1 MRPESSPN
9 DLFRFVQLRPPISL
23 AENQLI
29 PLVASTDFFV
39 QMQSATT
46 VTERQSIADT
56 YIANNSESGQF
67 IRSPEQLQHGT
78 TIQNAITT
86 TSAADEPSTDLFIA
100 TLISLLEIS
109 DISDLAND
117 AAFQQD
123 RVYLSDTL
131 LARMYTTNSLPN
143 LDILQ
148 NIYRAYYLIIQVA
161 AGENIQLFW
170 DRFLRM
176 SIIIPENALTSVV
189 NLRKAASSGPEAT
202 AAITQSEDTIVDRKS
217 QLYNAYQEL
226 MRSDRNQNLI
236 QPESDEK
243 NEEGTNVFALKVD
256 VINSLSTETRQVLE
270 AQRIDPENTPIHDIV
285 MDIYTTVQQEAAEV
299 ASTTVDSNAQPASTH
314 VIRHA
319 ELANTQRD
327 IRPSGVG
334 NLLVVKQQIK
344 RYEPTEVAHIENIL
358 SGEAKSREQRE
369 LQLVEETFSNVF
381 ETTREEQNELET
393 SQRFELNREASRTI
407 QQDQNVNFGVNLS
420 GKYGPYVEF
429 SSNFELETSQSVEET
444 NSNST
449 SYAQN
454 IVERSL
460 EKIVEHI
467 REERTRRILR
477 EVEEKNTHSLTNNSA
492 EHIRGVY
499 QFVDKIYEAQ
509 VFDYGIRMMYD
520 FMVPEPAS
528 YLHYLRNQPDSE
540 LELPDPPP
548 RFTLTSH
555 TQINVSNYG
564 SEAAKYGAAEIDP
577 PPAPYVLASTALQ
590 NQGDGEG
597 GTPILAKTEKLS
609 IPKGYGPERAE
620 FAMGA
625 TTDDDIVLTVLI
637 GSRFAQIRVPEGGS
651 FPAFPQIINLNSGHY
666 EYPSGTQLAVGA
678 VILESRNFIVDI
690 TIFCKLRPEFY
701 EQWQLK
707 TFQKI
712 QQAYER
718 RVLEYEDKV
727 AAIKAEEALAQAE
740 AEEERSFGAPPS
752 LNRITERNELKK
764 HTISIVTGSRYEFIN
779 AVMDGAPPIFDF
791 DEAREEGSL
800 IRFFEQVF
808 EWEQM
813 QYVFYP
819 YFWGRTST
827 WEDRF
832 TTDNPDPQFREFL
845 KAGAARVVVSV
856 RPGFETALQ
865 HYLDTGKLWDGQGEP
880 PQITSSLYV
889 SIVDEIRERTGA
901 PQGEILVG
909 EPWDIRV
916 PTNLLYVR
924 ANDDLPAWTQNPPG
938 SWQWEPI
945 DTETLLTLEVTNL
958 ILVDAD
964 TKEDIQQL
972 SSGDEINISDLP
984 SKITVRAIVNPEYVG
999 SVLFKLN
1006 DGEHR
1011 QMENAVPYLLYG
1023 NNAEEYTGVQPQVG
1037 DYTLSVTAYTGPEGL
1052 GIASQV
1058 KTIQFS
1064 FHSAS

>member
-23 AENQLI
+23 AENQFI
-29 PLVASTDFFV
+29 PLVASTNFFT
-39 QMQSATT
+39 QIQSATT

-56 YIANNSESGQF
+56 YIANNSESGLF
-67 IRSPEQLQHGT
+67 VRSPEQLQHGT
-78 TIQNAITT
+78 AIQNSIAT
-86 TSAADEPSTDLFIA
+86 TSDADEPSTDLFIV
-100 TLISLLEIS
+100 TLTGLLEIA
-109 DISDLAND
+109 DISELAND

-123 RVYLSDTL
+123 RVRLSDTL
-131 LARMYTTNSLPN
+131 LARMFTTNSLPN
-143 LDILQ
+143 LSILQ
-148 NIYRAYYLIIQVA
+148 NIYRAYYLIVQTA
-161 AGENIQLFW
+161 AEEDIQLSW

-176 SIIIPENALTSVV
+176 SIIIPEDALTSVV
-189 NLRKAASSGPEAT
+189 SLRKAASSEPTVT
-202 AAITQSEDTIVDRKS
+202 AVTTQSEDTTIDRKS

-226 MRSDRNQNLI
+226 MRCDRNQNLI
-236 QPESDEK
+236 QPESASV
-243 NEEGTNVFALKVD
+243 NTEGTNVFALKETV
-256 VINSLSTETRQVLE
+256 VNSLSTETRAVLE
-270 AQRIDPENTPIHDIV
+270 SQQIDPENTPIHSIV
-285 MDIYTTVQQEAAEV
+285 MDIYTTLQQEASAIS
-299 ASTTVDSNAQPASTH
+299 STTVDTNTQPQIAR

-319 ELANTQRD
+319 ELGSTQRD

-358 SGEAKSREQRE
+358 SGEEKTREQRE

-429 SSNFELETSQSVEET
+429 STNFELETSQSVEET

-477 EVEEKNTHSLTNNSA
+477 EVEEKNTHSLTNSGA

-520 FMVPEPAS
+520 FMIPEPAS

-555 TQINVSNYG
+555 TQITEANYG
-564 SEAAKYGAAEIDP
+564 SEAAKYGATEIDP
-577 PPAPYVLASTALQ
+577 PPDPYVLASAAIM
-590 NQGDGEG
+590 NEGGDEG
-597 GTPILAKTEKLS
+597 GTPRFAKTKELT
-609 IPKGYGPERAE
+609 IPEEYGPERVEYA
-620 FAMGA
+620 AQA
-625 TTDDDIVLTVLI
+625 TTDDDLAITVLI
-637 GSRFAQIRVPEGGS
+637 GSRFHRITRSQGGNW
-651 FPAFPQIINLNSGHY
+651 PGFPQYISLDSGHY
-666 EYPSGTQLAVGA
+666 SYPQGTQLSVG
-678 VILESRNFIVDI
+678 VFVFESRTFLVDI
-690 TIFCKLRPEFY
+690 TIFCKRRPEAY
-701 EQWQLK
+701 EQWKLK

-718 RVLEYEDKV
+718 RVLEYEEKV
-727 AAIKAEEALAQAE
+727 AAIRAEQALAQAA

-764 HTISIVTGSRYEFIN
+764 HAISIVTGSRYEFIN
-779 AVMDGAPPIFDF
+779 AVIDGAPPIFDF

-819 YFWGRTST
+819 YFWSRTNT

-845 KAGAARVVVSV
+845 KAGAARVVISV

-880 PQITSSLYV
+880 PQITSPLYV
-889 SIVDEIRERTGA
+889 SIVDEIKERTGA

-924 ANDDLPAWTQNPPG
+924 ANDDLPAWVQNPPG
-938 SWQWEPI
+938 SWQWESTDSEPTPALAI
-945 DTETLLTLEVTNL
+945 MGLA
-958 ILVDAD
+958 LVDAQ
-964 TKEDIQQL
+964 TQADIQSIENGDVL
-972 SSGDEINISDLP
+972 SINDMP
-984 SKITVRAIVNPEYVG
+984 SMINLRAIADPKYVG
-999 SVLFKLN
+999 SVVLNLN
-1006 DGEHR
+1006 DGQQTR
-1011 QMENAVPYLLYG
+1011 TENTRPYFLYS
-1023 NNAEEYTGVQPQVG
+1023 NNGVQPVLG
-1037 DYTLSVTAYTGPEGL
+1037 NYTLSVKAFSKPEGL
-1052 GIASQV
+1052 GIEGRERV
-1058 KTIQFS
+1058 VQFS
-1064 FHSAS
+1064 FIE

>member
-9 DLFRFVQLRPPISL
+9 DLFRFVQLRPPVSL

-29 PLVASTDFFV
+29 PLVASTIFFT
-39 QMQSATT
+39 QMQSAATIA
-46 VTERQSIADT
+46 ERQSIADA
-56 YIANNSESGQF
+56 YVANNSTSGLF
-67 IRSPEQLQHGT
+67 VRSPEQLQHGAA
-78 TIQNAITT
+78 IQSSVAT
-86 TSAADEPSTDLFIA
+86 TSGADEPSIDLFLE
-100 TLISLLEIS
+100 TLIGLLGLS
-109 DISDLAND
+109 DISELADN
-117 AAFQQD
+117 ATFQQD
-123 RVYLSDTL
+123 RVRLSDTL
-131 LARMYTTNSLPN
+131 LARMYTTNPLPN
-143 LDILQ
+143 LNDLQ
-148 NIYRAYYLIIQVA
+148 NIYRAYYLVTQTA
-161 AGENIQLFW
+161 AENSIQLSW

-176 SIIIPENALTSVV
+176 SIIIPEDTLTSVV
-189 NLRKAASSGPEAT
+189 SLRKAVSSSP
-202 AAITQSEDTIVDRKS
+202 AITTTVATQSEDVPVDRTS

-226 MRSDRNQNLI
+226 MRCDRSQNLI
-236 QPESDEK
+236 QPGSAAANDA
-243 NEEGTNVFALKVD
+243 GTNVFALKRD
-256 VINSLSTETRQVLE
+256 VAHSLSAETRAVLA
-270 AQRIDPENTPIHDIV
+270 AQRIDPEHTPIHSIV
-285 MDIYTTVQQEAAEV
+285 MDVYTTLQQDISAIAA
-299 ASTTVDSNAQPASTH
+299 VDIRADTDTQPQTGR

-319 ELANTQRD
+319 ELGNTQRD

-344 RYEPTEVAHIENIL
+344 QYEPTEVAHIENIL

-429 SSNFELETSQSVEET
+429 SSNFELETSQSIEET

-449 SYAQN
+449 NYAQN

-460 EKIVEHI
+460 EKIVEHV

-477 EVEEKNTHSLTNNSA
+477 EVEEKNTHSLTNDGA

-555 TQINVSNYG
+555 NQINVSNYG
-564 SEAAKYGAAEIDP
+564 SEAAKYGATEIDP
-577 PPAPYVLASTALQ
+577 PPDPYILASTAIT
-590 NQGDGEG
+590 NEGGDEG
-597 GTPILAKTEKLS
+597 GTPRFAKTKELT
-609 IPKGYGPERAE
+609 IPEEYGPERVEYA
-620 FAMGA
+620 AQA
-625 TTDDDIVLTVLI
+625 TTDDDLAITVLI
-637 GSRFAQIRVPEGGS
+637 GSRFHRITRSTGGS
-651 FPAFPQIINLNSGHY
+651 WPGFPQHISLDSGHY
-666 EYPSGTQLAVGA
+666 SYPQGTQLSVG
-678 VILESRNFIVDI
+678 VFVFESRTFLVDI
-690 TIFCKLRPEFY
+690 TIFCKRRPEAY

-718 RVLEYEDKV
+718 RLLEYEERV
-727 AAIKAEEALAQAE
+727 AAIRAEQALAQAA

-764 HTISIVTGSRYEFIN
+764 HAISIVTGSRYEFIN
-779 AVMDGAPPIFDF
+779 AVMDDTPPIFDF
-791 DEAREEGSL
+791 DEAREEGSI

-819 YFWGRTST
+819 YFWSRTDT
-827 WEDRF
+827 WEERF

-880 PQITSSLYV
+880 PEITSPLYV
-889 SIVDEIRERTGA
+889 SIVDEIKERTGA
-901 PQGEILVG
+901 SQGEIPVG
-909 EPWDIRV
+909 DPWDIRV

-924 ANDDLPAWTQNPPG
+924 ANDDLPAWRQNPPG
-938 SWQWEPI
+938 SWQWEPTDVEPTPALAI
-945 DTETLLTLEVTNL
+945 AGLT
-958 ILVDAD
+958 LVDAQ
-964 TKEDIQQL
+964 TQADIQPIEN
-972 SSGDEINISDLP
+972 GDVFSIADMPSMINI
-984 SKITVRAIVNPEYVG
+984 RAIADPNFVG
-999 SVLFKLN
+999 SVVLNLN
-1006 DGEHR
+1006 DGQR
-1011 QMENAVPYLLYG
+1011 LRTENTQPYFLYSTSG
-1023 NNAEEYTGVQPQVG
+1023 AQPVSG
-1037 DYTLSVTAYTGPEGL
+1037 DYSLTVQAFSKPEGA
-1052 GIASQV
+1052 GIEGRERV
-1058 KTIQFS
+1058 FQFS
-1064 FHSAS
+1064 FGE

>member
-29 PLVASTDFFV
+29 PLVASTNFFT
-39 QMQSATT
+39 QMQSTTT
-46 VTERQSIADT
+46 VAERQSIADT
-56 YIANNSESGQF
+56 YIANNFASGLF
-67 IRSPEQLQHGT
+67 VRSPEQLQHGIA
-78 TIQNAITT
+78 IQTAIAT
-86 TSAADEPSTDLFIA
+86 TSDADEPSTDLFIT

-109 DISDLAND
+109 DISELAND
-117 AAFQQD
+117 AVFQQD
-123 RVYLSDTL
+123 RVRLSDTL
-131 LARMYTTNSLPN
+131 LARMFTTNSLPN
-143 LDILQ
+143 LSILQ
-148 NIYRAYYLIIQVA
+148 NIYRAYYLIAQTA
-161 AGENIQLFW
+161 AGESLQLSW

-176 SIIIPENALTSVV
+176 SIIIPEDTLSSVV
-189 NLRKAASSGPEAT
+189 SLRKAASSEPNVT
-202 AAITQSEDTIVDRKS
+202 AAVTTQSEDTTVDRKS

-226 MRSDRNQNLI
+226 MRCDRNQNLI
-236 QPESDEK
+236 QPESAEVND
-243 NEEGTNVFALKVD
+243 EGTNVFALKGD
-256 VINSLSTETRQVLE
+256 VVRSLSAETRAVLD
-270 AQRIDPENTPIHDIV
+270 AQQIDPENTPIHSIV
-285 MDIYTTVQQEAAEV
+285 MDVYTTLQQEVSAILPT
-299 ASTTVDSNAQPASTH
+299 SVDTNAPPNIAR

-319 ELANTQRD
+319 ELGSTQRD

-429 SSNFELETSQSVEET
+429 STNFELETSQSVEET

-477 EVEEKNTHSLTNNSA
+477 EVEEKNIHSLTNNGA
-492 EHIRGVY
+492 EHIRGIY

-520 FMVPEPAS
+520 FMIPEPAS

-548 RFTLTSH
+548 RFMLTSH
-555 TQINVSNYG
+555 TEINETNYG
-564 SEAAKYGAAEIDP
+564 SEAAKYGATEIETP
-577 PPAPYVLASTALQ
+577 PDPYVLTSTAIQ

-597 GTPILAKTEKLS
+597 GTPRIAKTEKLT
-609 IPKGYGPERAE
+609 IPKGYGPERFEYA
-620 FAMGA
+620 AQA
-625 TTDDDIVLTVLI
+625 TTDDDMSLTVLI
-637 GSRFAQIRVPEGGS
+637 GSRFSHIARSVGSSFPPFPIQVALSPGS
-651 FPAFPQIINLNSGHY
+651 FR
-666 EYPSGTQLAVGA
+666 YPESTQLAVG
-678 VILESRNFIVDI
+678 VFGRESRNFIVDI
-690 TIFCKLRPEFY
+690 TIFCKRRPEAY

-718 RVLEYEDKV
+718 RVLEYEEKL
-727 AAIKAEEALAQAE
+727 AAIRAEQALAQAA

-764 HTISIVTGSRYEFIN
+764 HAISIVTGSRYEFIN

-819 YFWGRTST
+819 YFWSRTDT

-845 KAGAARVVVSV
+845 KAGAARVVISV

-880 PQITSSLYV
+880 PQITSPLYV
-889 SIVDEIRERTGA
+889 SIVDEIKERTGA

-924 ANDDLPAWTQNPPG
+924 ANDDLPAWVQNPPG
-938 SWQWEPI
+938 SWQWESTDAEPTPALAI
-945 DTETLLTLEVTNL
+945 AGLT
-958 ILVDAD
+958 LVDAQ
-964 TKEDIQQL
+964 TQADIQ
-972 SSGDEINISDLP
+972 SIENGDVISITDMPPMINL
-984 SKITVRAIVNPEYVG
+984 RAIADPKYVG
-999 SVLFKLN
+999 SVVLNLN
-1006 DGEHR
+1006 DGQQIR
-1011 QMENAVPYLLYG
+1011 TENTRPYFLYS
-1023 NNAEEYTGVQPQVG
+1023 NNGVQPVLG
-1037 DYTLSVTAYTGPEGL
+1037 DYTLNVKAFSKPEGL
-1052 GIASQV
+1052 GIEGKERV
-1058 KTIQFS
+1058 FQFS
-1064 FHSAS
+1064 FRE